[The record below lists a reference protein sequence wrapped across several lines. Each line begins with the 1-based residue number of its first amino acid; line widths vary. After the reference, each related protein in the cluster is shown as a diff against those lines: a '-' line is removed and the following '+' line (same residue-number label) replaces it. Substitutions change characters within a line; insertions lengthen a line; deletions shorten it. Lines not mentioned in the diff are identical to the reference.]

1 MKMLV
6 TSRQLM
12 KTQLTSKYNLNQPIR
27 VHLTP
32 RDSRFNQSADILDN
46 IEARLWKMRR
56 SS

>member
-1 MKMLV
+1 MLV